1 MTDSA
6 PPPAEGPARPRLAVP
21 DTLVIFLVLALV
33 AWGSTF
39 LFAPGQFAVAGDPPR
54 LVPGSFTGTGAPD
67 PAPLFGAGARVG
79 LLDIP
84 FEGLVSG
91 TRSSAAIGLA
101 AFLLIVGGTFGIIMR
116 TGSIDRALVASL
128 RRAGGASDGLVV
140 ALFVAFSLAG
150 AVFGMS
156 EEAIALSLILVP
168 ALRRA
173 GYDSLT
179 GLLVCFAATNIGFA
193 TSWMNP
199 FNVIVAQGIAGLPP
213 LSGLGFRLA
222 MWAGFTTLAAAW
234 VWRYARAVRLRPER
248 SPAFDADRRLAAHEA
263 PVTGAA
269 AGPLA
274 PADWLIL
281 TLVMAAIAWVGWGV
295 VAMGWYLSELSA
307 QFLALGLAVAVVAAA
322 AGRVPAAALG
332 TAFREG
338 AAQMAPVV
346 LLVGIIKGILLML
359 GGEDP
364 AAPSLLNSLLALLSG
379 LVSGLPDWLTAGG
392 MLLVQS
398 AINLL
403 VPSGSGQAAVTMP
416 IMAPLADLAGVTR
429 QVAVL
434 AFQLGDGLTNLVV
447 PTSAVLLGCL
457 AAARVELGLWL
468 RFAWKPAGLL
478 LALALATVLVAHAIG
493 LS

>member
-1 MTDSA
+1 MA
-6 PPPAEGPARPRLAVP
+6 GPGIRVP
-21 DTLVIFLVLALV
+21 DTLVIFLALALL
-33 AWGSTF
+33 AWGATF
-39 LFAPGQFAVAGDPPR
+39 LFAPGQFAVAGEPPR
-54 LVPGSFTGTGAPD
+54 LVPGTFTSSGAPA
-67 PAPLFGAGARVG
+67 PAPLFGAGERVG
-79 LLDIP
+79 FLDIP

-91 TRSSAAIGLA
+91 SRSSAAIGLA
-101 AFLLIVGGTFGIIMR
+101 AFLLVVGGTFGVIMR
-116 TGSIDRALVASL
+116 TGAIDRALVASL
-128 RRAGGASDGLVV
+128 SRAGGASDGLVTL
-140 ALFVAFSLAG
+140 LFIAFSLAG

-199 FNVIVAQGIAGLPP
+199 FNVIIAQGIAGLAP
-213 LSGLGFRLA
+213 LSGLGFRMA
-222 MWAGFTTLAAAW
+222 IWAGFTALAAAW
-234 VWRYARAVRLRPER
+234 VWRYARSVRLQPER
-248 SPAFDADRRLAAHEA
+248 SLAFAADRRLAARE
-263 PVTGAA
+263 AA
-269 AGPLA
+269 APAAPAGPGGRIG

-281 TLVMAAIAWVGWGV
+281 ALTLAAIAWVGWGV
-295 VAMGWYLSELSA
+295 VARGWYLAELSA
-307 QFLALGLAVAVVAAA
+307 QFLALGLAVALVAAA
-322 AGRVPAAALG
+322 ARLVPAEALG
-332 TAFREG
+332 AAFRDG
-338 AAQMAPVV
+338 AAQMAPVI
-346 LLVGIIKGILLML
+346 LIIGIIKGIMLML

-364 AAPSLLNSLLALLSG
+364 AAPSLLNSLLHLLSG
-379 LVSGLPDWLTAGG
+379 LVAGVPEWLTAGG

-398 AINLL
+398 CLNLL

-416 IMAPLADLAGVTR
+416 IMAPLADLAGVSR

-434 AFQLGDGLTNLVV
+434 AFQLGDGLTNLII

-468 RFAWKPAGLL
+468 RFAWKPTLAL
-478 LALALATVLVAHAIG
+478 LALAFLTVLGAQAIQ